1 MLIFDAPTR
10 EYCVVRR
17 PRTNTP
23 LQALVTLND
32 PQFVDAARGLAHR
45 IMELPPAVEGTS
57 SASPDLKQRLQFAFR
72 VAIGRCPSP
81 DELNVLQDAYNQQ
94 RTEFEK
100 DASSAEKLSGSTG
113 SEKTDLA
120 AWTAIASMI
129 MNLDEFLT
137 KS

>member
-32 PQFVDAARGLAHR
+32 PHFVEAARGLARRVLEQEPGQR
-45 IMELPPAVEGTS
+45 IP
-57 SASPDLKQRLQFAFR
+57 FAFR
-72 VAIGRCPSP
+72 VALARAPKP
-81 DELNVLQDAYNQQ
+81 DEVKILQDTYQQ
-94 RTEFEK
+94 ELADFQN
-100 DASSAEKLSGSTG
+100 DHSSAEKLSRSSSTD
-113 SEKTDLA
+113 SAEVA

-137 KS
+137 KG